1 MSKDKK
7 KKKRPAPDT
16 KPKETGSENT
26 ETEESGQMTQEEQN
40 KNEAELTEEA
50 AVEEAAEKETSSEVN
65 KEPEEEKE
73 AGTEADKAEEEAADT
88 EETDSE
94 ETGEAGEDAK
104 GYFKKKKE
112 KGSDKI
118 AELTDKLQRQMAEF
132 ENFRKRTGKEKAAMY
147 DMGTRDTV
155 EKLLPVI
162 DNFERGLAGANEE
175 DPFAEGMKMVYK
187 QMMTILAD
195 LGVTPIDAEGKE
207 FDPNLHNAVM
217 HVDDENFGDNIV
229 AEELQKGYMFK
240 DHVVRHS
247 MVKVAN

>member
-1 MSKDKK
+1 MSKGKK
-7 KKKRPAPDT
+7 KKNRPAQDT
-16 KPKETGSENT
+16 KPKETGSINT

-40 KNEAELTEEA
+40 KNEADMTEETAAEETAEKEAQCEVNNEPEAEEA
-50 AVEEAAEKETSSEVN
+50 AQEAQPEEAA
-65 KEPEEEKE
+65 
-73 AGTEADKAEEEAADT
+73 A
-88 EETDSE
+88 DSE
-94 ETGEAGEDAK
+94 ETGESGEDARD
-104 GYFKKKKE
+104 YFKKKKE
-112 KGSDKI
+112 KAGKI
-118 AELTDKLQRQMAEF
+118 DEKLADLTDKLQRQMAEF
-132 ENFRKRTGKEKAAMY
+132 ENYRKRTEKEKATMY
-147 DMGTRDTV
+147 DMGTRDTI

-175 DPFAEGMKMVYK
+175 DPFAEGMKMIYK
-187 QMMTILAD
+187 QLMTMLTD
-195 LGVTPIDAEGKE
+195 LGVTPIDAAGKE

>member
-7 KKKRPAPDT
+7 KKKKPVPDT
-16 KPKETGSENT
+16 KPKETGSINT
-26 ETEESGQMTQEEQN
+26 ETEESGQMTQEEQ
-40 KNEAELTEEA
+40 KKAEEELTEETA
-50 AVEEAAEKETSSEVN
+50 EKTAEKEAESEVN

-73 AGTEADKAEEEAADT
+73 AGTEAGKAEEEAADA
-88 EETDSE
+88 EETDDE
-94 ETGEAGEDAK
+94 ETGETGEDAR
-104 GYFKKKKE
+104 GFFKKKKD
-112 KGSDKI
+112 KGSDKV

-195 LGVTPIDAEGKE
+195 IGVTPIDAEGKE

-217 HVDDENFGDNIV
+217 HIDDENFGDNIV